1 MASLLLAG
9 GGTAGHVNPLLAC
22 ASALLA
28 RDHTVAAVGTADG
41 LEADLVPRAGLDLIE
56 IDKVPF
62 PRRPDVAALRFPARL
77 RRAIRDAEA
86 AIDRVRAD
94 AVVGFGGYVSTPVYL
109 AARRRG
115 LPIIVHEAN
124 AKPGIANKLG
134 ARLTSH
140 VAVTFPG
147 TPLRGAVVTGLPL
160 RREIEDLSR
169 TLADP
174 TSRAAA
180 AAAARE
186 ARGWSADAPVLL
198 AFGGSLGA
206 ASLNAALAEAV
217 GTLVGH
223 GVHIIHLTGRGKTAE
238 AYRARAALPTAD
250 RGMYAVAEYA
260 HDMAEAFSAAGAVA
274 CRSGA
279 ATVCEIGALGLPAL
293 YVPLPH
299 GNGEQALNAAAAV
312 EAGAAAL
319 VRDADLTPAIL
330 TLQVESMLLDPDT
343 AGAMRTAASGIG
355 IADGAARLADLIEA
369 ALAEAAA

>member
-9 GGTAGHVNPLLAC
+9 GGTAGHVNPLLAT
-22 ASALLA
+22 ASALLE
-28 RDHTVAAVGTADG
+28 RGHDVSAVGTPDG
-41 LEADLVPRAGLDLIE
+41 LETELVPRAGLDLIE
-56 IDKVPF
+56 IEKVPF
-62 PRRPDVAALRFPARL
+62 PRRPDAAALRFPARL
-77 RRAIRDAEA
+77 RAAVKASEQ

-124 AKPGIANKLG
+124 AKPGIANRLG

-147 TPLRGAVVTGLPL
+147 TPLPHAVVTGLPL
-160 RREIEDLSR
+160 RADLEV
-169 TLADP
+169 L
-174 TSRAAA
+174 
-180 AAAARE
+180 AARLSDPDGRASAASAAKQE
-186 ARGWSADAPVLL
+186 RGWPADAPVLL

-206 ASLNAALAEAV
+206 ASLNAALAQAV
-217 GTLVGH
+217 DTLVARGIH
-223 GVHIIHLTGRGKTAE
+223 VIHLTGKGKTEE
-238 AYRARAALPTAD
+238 AYRAQAALPAPQ
-250 RGMYAVAEYA
+250 RSMYAVSEYA
-260 HDMAEAFSAAGAVA
+260 HDMAAAFAAADAVV

-312 EAGAAAL
+312 DAGAALL
-319 VRDADLTPAIL
+319 VADAALTPASL
-330 TLQVESMLLDPDT
+330 VMNAERMLLDPE
-343 AGAMRTAASGIG
+343 AGPRMREATRGIG
-355 IADGAARLADLIEA
+355 ISDGAARLCAMIEG
-369 ALAEAAA
+369 AL